1 MPCLAGRRPDWIVKK
16 GAPVYSSWRN
26 DRTKIG
32 KLTSRQKLV
41 VLAGI
46 DIVRQP
52 DKILVTKGKPDLGL
66 NPGDTILRYQIF
78 GEGEASIWAKGN
90 WYDRYS
96 LWSTI
101 ESNGCAVSDGCDSLV
116 IENGIREQ
124 WIQIETETG
133 LTGWVLDRK
142 FTRGVLW
149 DSGVF
154 GQLCAG

>member
-1 MPCLAGRRPDWIVKK
+1 M
-16 GAPVYSSWRN
+16 YSSGRN
-26 DRTKIG
+26 DRTKTG

-90 WYDRYS
+90 LVRS
-96 LWSTI
+96 FQGLWSTI

-154 GQLCAG
+154 GELFAG